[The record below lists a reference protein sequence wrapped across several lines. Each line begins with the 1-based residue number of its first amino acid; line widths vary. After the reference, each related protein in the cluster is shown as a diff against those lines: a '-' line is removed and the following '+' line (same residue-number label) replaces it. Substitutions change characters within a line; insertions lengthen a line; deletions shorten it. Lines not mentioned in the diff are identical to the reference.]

1 MARDD
6 VPKSSH
12 WYDYVLPNLKQRDF
26 ILCMRMPLETL
37 ASLVKDLQPF
47 YPALTKTSGSGNAV
61 IPFLKI
67 LCLTLYRLGHK
78 TTVREVASKFG
89 VGWTTVSYRFPHV
102 IEMIIEQLGPRFLK
116 WPSHQRQKYIA
127 NKFFE
132 KAGVMGVV
140 GLVDGS
146 HVPVNLLDEN
156 LATDMYCRKGF
167 YSLVLQGTVD
177 HVPLYTD
184 IYVGWPGSVNDGR
197 VWRNSP
203 LKRKLD
209 QVAADPTAHPD
220 FFLSHAHFLGDAA
233 YPRETYMIP
242 PFKDNGRLR
251 HKHRRFNKCHSATR
265 MGVERSYAM
274 LKGRFKTL
282 KWLNYGSM
290 ELNCKVIM
298 ACCILHNYILLK
310 GVPIDDNETYGDQI
324 EDRFTPLLANA
335 QTGEAKRQRMMEYM
349 MAA

>member
-1 MARDD
+1 M
-6 VPKSSH
+6 
-12 WYDYVLPNLKQRDF
+12 
-26 ILCMRMPLETL
+26 
-37 ASLVKDLQPF
+37 
-47 YPALTKTSGSGNAV
+47 KT
-61 IPFLKI
+61 
-67 LCLTLYRLGHK
+67 
-78 TTVREVASKFG
+78 
-89 VGWTTVSYRFPHV
+89 
-102 IEMIIEQLGPRFLK
+102 
-116 WPSHQRQKYIA
+116 
-127 NKFFE
+127 
-132 KAGVMGVV
+132 
-140 GLVDGS
+140 
-146 HVPVNLLDEN
+146 
-156 LATDMYCRKGF
+156 ATDMYCRKGF
-167 YSLVLQGTVD
+167 YSFVLQGIVD

-203 LKRKLD
+203 LKRKRD
-209 QVAADPTAHPD
+209 EVAADPTAHPD
-220 FFLSHAHFLGDAA
+220 FFLSHAHLLGDAA

-251 HKHRRFNKCHSATR
+251 HKHRSFNKRHSATR

-335 QTGEAKRQRMMEYM
+335 QTGEAKRQRMMEYL